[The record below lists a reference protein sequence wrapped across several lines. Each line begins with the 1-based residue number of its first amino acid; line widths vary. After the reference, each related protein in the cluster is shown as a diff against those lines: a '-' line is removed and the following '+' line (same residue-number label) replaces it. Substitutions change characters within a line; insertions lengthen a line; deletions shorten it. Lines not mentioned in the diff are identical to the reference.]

1 MARGNGE
8 ALGPHRDVVVIG
20 ASAGGLQALREIVA
34 GLPGGLPA
42 SLFVVMHSVPE
53 HGTQL
58 ADILSGWGPL
68 PAHIA
73 VHGERI
79 RPGQI
84 YVAPNDNHLT
94 LHRDFVRVTR
104 GPKENGHRPAVDPLF
119 RTAARMYGNRV
130 VGVVLTGNLS
140 CGTEGLMAIKAGGGV
155 AVVQSDAEFPG
166 MPQSAIGHV
175 DVDHAVPLNSI
186 GELLVRL
193 VTAPIPEAP
202 ESEAGGPH
210 TVAPQASQIV
220 CPACQG
226 SMTETI
232 EGGLLRYRCHV
243 GHAFSV
249 DSLLAEQ
256 SESLE
261 AALWASV
268 RCLEESAQLAD
279 RLANTSER
287 RLAPRFRDK
296 AAALRQ
302 HAGLIQDVLLHGT
315 TLDAEDTAAVLDTGT
330 LES

>member
-1 MARGNGE
+1 MAHGNGNE
-8 ALGPHRDVVVIG
+8 PGPHRDVVVVG
-20 ASAGGLQALREIVA
+20 TSAGGVGALRGIVSA
-34 GLPGGLPA
+34 LPADLPA
-42 SLFVVMHSVPE
+42 SVFVVMHSAPE
-53 HGTQL
+53 QGTRL
-58 ADILSGWGPL
+58 ADILSQWGPL
-68 PAHIA
+68 PAHTA

-119 RTAARMYGNRV
+119 RTAARMFGNRV

-166 MPQSAIGHV
+166 MPQSAMGHV
-175 DVDHAVPLNSI
+175 DVDHSVPLTVI
-186 GELLVRL
+186 PELLTRL
-193 VTAPIPEAP
+193 VNEPIPEAP

-210 TVAPQASQIV
+210 LVAPQQSQIV

-226 SMTETI
+226 SMVETVD
-232 EGGLLRYRCHV
+232 GGLLRFRCHV

-249 DSLLAEQ
+249 DSLVAEQ

-268 RCLEESAQLAD
+268 RCLEESAQLSD
-279 RLANTSER
+279 RLANSSER
-287 RLAPRFRDK
+287 KLAPRFRDK

-302 HAGLIQDVLLHGT
+302 HAALIQDVLLHGT
-315 TLDAEDTAAVLDTGT
+315 TLDAEDNVVLDTST